1 MQDNGKQFYV
11 LGGMT
16 AGDEDVVIALD
27 EGCNIVVLNV

>member
-16 AGDEDVVIALD
+16 AGDEDVVIALMRD
-27 EGCNIVVLNV
+27 VI